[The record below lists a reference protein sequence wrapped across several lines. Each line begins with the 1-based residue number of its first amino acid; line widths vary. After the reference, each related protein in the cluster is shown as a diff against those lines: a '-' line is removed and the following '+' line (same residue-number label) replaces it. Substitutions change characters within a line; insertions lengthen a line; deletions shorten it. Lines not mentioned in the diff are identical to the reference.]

1 MSSSPFATQPP
12 IGFGPGSQTGGEDE
26 GLAYLPMPSGMRTF
40 EAHLPEVEDKAR
52 FAPAFAVLEEIVA
65 ALEGWCAGRSLS
77 VSLAGL
83 DAANLALVDEA
94 MGEGEVAIKV
104 TGPGD
109 ARPVEIQEATFA
121 GVWRIRGGAG
131 TDRIEVAAFPRGALV
146 RAFGTGTGIDLSGL
160 DAPAP
165 GIFNAPALLVEID
178 DRSRSRRPGDAAH
191 VINLSLL
198 PHTPEDLA
206 MLDARLGPGA
216 TTVLSR
222 GYGNC
227 RIDATGTRDVWRVRF
242 YNSQD
247 MLILDT
253 IEVSEVPEVACA
265 AAEDMADSAERLAE
279 VLAAMR

>member
-12 IGFGPGSQTGGEDE
+12 TGFGPGSQPGTDEE
-26 GLAYLPMPSGMRTF
+26 GLAYLPLPSGMRTF
-40 EAHLPEVEDKAR
+40 EAHLPEVEDKDR
-52 FAPAFAVLEEIVA
+52 FAPAFLVLEEVIA
-65 ALEGWCAGRSLS
+65 ALEAWTPGACLPISLS
-77 VSLAGL
+77 HL
-83 DAANLALVDEA
+83 DPANLALVDEA
-94 MGEGEVAIKV
+94 MGEGEVAV
-104 TGPGD
+104 MVAGLGD
-109 ARPVEIQEATFA
+109 MRAIEIQEATFA
-121 GVWRIRGGAG
+121 GVWRLRGGAG
-131 TDRIEVAAFPRGALV
+131 TERIEVAAFPRGALV
-146 RAFGTGTGIDLSGL
+146 RAFGAATGIDLSGL

-165 GIFNAPALLVEID
+165 GIFNAPALLVEIE
-178 DRSRSRRPGDAAH
+178 DRSRTRAAGDPPH

-206 MLDARLGPGA
+206 MLDARLGTGA

-227 RIDATGTRDVWRVRF
+227 RIDATATRNVWRVRF

-253 IEVSEVPEVACA
+253 IEVSDVPEVACA
-265 AAEDMADSAERLAE
+265 AREDITDSAERLTE

>member
-1 MSSSPFATQPP
+1 MSSPFATQPP
-12 IGFGPGSQTGGEDE
+12 IGFGPGSQSGADE
-26 GLAYLPMPSGMRTF
+26 GLAYLEMPSGMRTF

-52 FAPAFAVLEEIVA
+52 FAPALAAIEQVIA
-65 ALEGWCAGRSLS
+65 ALVAWTPGEGRTVDLS
-77 VSLAGL
+77 HL
-83 DAANLALVDEA
+83 DAANLALVDET
-94 MGEGEVAIKV
+94 MGEGEVAVKV
-104 TGPGD
+104 AGLGD
-109 ARPVEIQEATFA
+109 ARGMEIQEATFA
-121 GVWRIRGGAG
+121 GVWRLKGGAG
-131 TDRIEVAAFPRGALV
+131 TDRIEVGAFPRGAQV
-146 RAFGTGTGIDLSGL
+146 RAFAAAADIDLSGL

-178 DRSRSRRPGDAAH
+178 DRSRARRPGDLAH

-206 MLDARLGPGA
+206 MLDARLGQGA
-216 TTVLSR
+216 TVVLSR

-227 RIDATGTRDVWRVRF
+227 RIDATATRGVWRVRF

-253 IEVSEVPEVACA
+253 IEVSDVPEVACA
-265 AAEDMADSAERLAE
+265 AAEDIADSAERLAE

>member
-12 IGFGPGSQTGGEDE
+12 IGFGPGSQSTTEDE
-26 GLAYLPMPSGMRTF
+26 GLAYLQMPSGMRTF
-40 EAHLPEVEDKAR
+40 EAPFIEVEDKDR
-52 FAPAFAVLEEIVA
+52 YAPAFAVLEEVIA
-65 ALEGWCAGRSLS
+65 ALESWQPGESRIID
-77 VSLAGL
+77 LAHL
-83 DAANLALVDEA
+83 DAANVALVDEA
-94 MGEGEVAIKV
+94 MGEGEVAVKV
-104 TGPGD
+104 EGRGD
-109 ARPVEIQEATFA
+109 ARAMEIQEATFA
-121 GVWRIRGGAG
+121 GVWRLRGAAG
-131 TDRIEVAAFPRGALV
+131 TDRIEIGAFPRGALV
-146 RAFGTGTGIDLSGL
+146 RAFGGGTGIDLSGL
-160 DAPAP
+160 DVPAP

-178 DRSRSRRPGDAAH
+178 DRSRNRQPGDGAH

-227 RIDATGTRDVWRVRF
+227 RIDATGTRHVWRVRF

-265 AAEDMADSAERLAE
+265 AREDIADSAERLVE

>member
-12 IGFGPGSQTGGEDE
+12 VGFGPGSQSGSDEE
-26 GLAYLPMPSGMRTF
+26 GLAYLPLPSGMRIF
-40 EAHLPEVEDKAR
+40 EAHLPEVADPDR
-52 FAPAFAVLEEIVA
+52 LAPALSVLEQVIA
-65 ALEGWCAGRSLS
+65 ALRSWEPGTSHVIPLTH
-77 VSLAGL
+77 L
-83 DAANLALVDEA
+83 DRDNIALVDEA

-104 TGPGD
+104 TALGD
-109 ARPVEIQEATFA
+109 ARAMEIQEATFA
-121 GVWRIRGGAG
+121 GVWRLRGAAG

-146 RAFGTGTGIDLSGL
+146 RAFGTGAAIDLEGL
-160 DAPAP
+160 DTPAP

-178 DRSRSRRPGDAAH
+178 HRARSRQPGDLPH

-206 MLDARLGPGA
+206 MLDARLGQGA

-227 RIDATGTRDVWRVRF
+227 RIDACATRNVWRVRF
-242 YNSQD
+242 FNSQD

-253 IEVSEVPEVACA
+253 IEVTEVPEVACA
-265 AAEDMADSAERLAE
+265 AREDIADSAERLAD
-279 VLAAMR
+279 VLAAIR